1 MINSGLVSP
10 GSVDGVL
17 SGKEYNRALRAY
29 KILMETL
36 ERLRFDAFM
45 QSCPQI
51 DDEFRDFFESM
62 GDAFP
67 DTQFLDYVQS
77 PQMDALFDQ
86 YSGYVR
92 KMSQE
97 NSTFSFWS
105 SFIAMV
111 QLLLLF
117 IRATRANDWPLH
129 LSTIR
134 SMLPW
139 FFAYD
144 RINYQRYLTAYWLE
158 MILLDRTHPG
168 NIELFSLR
176 VSRSCVFSMKLILKC
191 GIHQIRQLLM
201 H

>member
-17 SGKEYNRALRAY
+17 SGKKYNRALRAY

-86 YSGYVR
+86 YSG
-92 KMSQE
+92 
-97 NSTFSFWS
+97 
-105 SFIAMV
+105 
-111 QLLLLF
+111 
-117 IRATRANDWPLH
+117 
-129 LSTIR
+129 
-134 SMLPW
+134 
-139 FFAYD
+139 
-144 RINYQRYLTAYWLE
+144 
-158 MILLDRTHPG
+158 
-168 NIELFSLR
+168 
-176 VSRSCVFSMKLILKC
+176 
-191 GIHQIRQLLM
+191 
-201 H
+201 